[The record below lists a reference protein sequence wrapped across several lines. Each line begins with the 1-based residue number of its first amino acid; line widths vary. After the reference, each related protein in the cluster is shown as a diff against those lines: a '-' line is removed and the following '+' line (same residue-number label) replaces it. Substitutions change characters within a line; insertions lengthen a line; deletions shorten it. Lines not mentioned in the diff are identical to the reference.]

1 MPVKVGG
8 KGKMQEYDPK
18 TGKFGRGGVD
28 SDLGNG
34 KKEEPKDD
42 DAVVTIVWHGQ
53 KVIVKGALTKARPQ
67 VDEIKN
73 VGMSF
78 KEAVENNK

>member
-1 MPVKVGG
+1 MEKGRCKSTIRKQGSSVG
-8 KGKMQEYDPK
+8 
-18 TGKFGRGGVD
+18 GGVD